1 MPLAAVAAV
10 VAAVDECSTKDAR
23 SLLTPVEAPASPN
36 PPTAIAPASIVPA
49 PVRTAHFLDIA
60 IPPFSPSLLG
70 RRFERDGSLLLVGAG
85 SAAWATLLGMT
96 GEGDGARLRP
106 WLPLAVQLGAF
117 VLILG
122 IPDGALGVL
131 WPSMRATFHLPLDDL
146 GALTLAGTALY
157 MAGGLLANR
166 VRQRFG
172 LANAIV
178 GSCLIAIVSLA
189 AWAGAP
195 GWLVLLSGVALLG
208 LARGVIDAVLNAEAA
223 LEGGVR
229 RLGLLHGSWALG
241 GTLGPILVA
250 TVLVAAHNWRIAVV
264 ITGLGV
270 VALTPLA
277 VLERGPTV
285 RHPLQAPG
293 GRLTGASGDGG
304 GDEAA
309 TGRAPPET
317 AGRATGRVAP
327 PRSRLP
333 LILTV
338 TAFAVYTAA
347 ESGPIAW
354 GYTYLLADRRLSH
367 TFAALAMALFW
378 AALTA
383 GRFGLAIAHDSL
395 PPTAVLEGSCLLLV
409 AGTAMFWLLP
419 GPFAVA
425 GLPVAGLGS
434 AAIFPMLVAL
444 TPARVGTTGTGR
456 AVGASI
462 AAAGLGGPVAVA
474 VFGVMAAHLGIAVL
488 GVCLFSAAV
497 VMYGVN
503 RVLTTVTRR
512 LAR

>member
-1 MPLAAVAAV
+1 
-10 VAAVDECSTKDAR
+10 
-23 SLLTPVEAPASPN
+23 
-36 PPTAIAPASIVPA
+36 
-49 PVRTAHFLDIA
+49 
-60 IPPFSPSLLG
+60 
-70 RRFERDGSLLLVGAG
+70 
-85 SAAWATLLGMT
+85 MT
-96 GEGDGARLRP
+96 GEGDGARSRP

-146 GALTLAGTALY
+146 GALTIAGTALY

-172 LANAIV
+172 LANAMV

-223 LEGGVR
+223 LEGGIR

-250 TVLVAAHNWRIAVV
+250 TVLVAAHNWRVAVV

-285 RHPLQAPG
+285 RNPRPAPG
-293 GRLTGASGDGG
+293 GRLTGALGGVGGDGG
-304 GDEAA
+304 GDEAVG
-309 TGRAPPET
+309 GRAAPE
-317 AGRATGRVAP
+317 AGGRATARVAP

-383 GRFGLAIAHDSL
+383 GRFGLAIAHDSV

-419 GPFAVA
+419 GASAVA

-444 TPARVGTTGTGR
+444 TPARIGATGTGR

-474 VFGVMAAHLGIAVL
+474 VFGVMAAHLGIGVL

-497 VMYGVN
+497 AMYGVN